1 MTDFLSD
8 ASRILASPDD
18 PPANLQRLAR
28 AAVPGLADFCLIFL
42 RDGPE
47 IRCAATA
54 HATAE
59 GASVLRRL
67 ITVYRITPDDPLS
80 TVALVMRLGR
90 PQLRSAIAIET
101 QARASRA
108 GVLTLHRQLG
118 CRSALVV
125 PIGAAPRVLGAL
137 SFCYSTSAREY
148 SARDVRPAQ
157 RVAALVER
165 YLRGRGAA
173 PPPLVS
179 RRQVRLRARV

>member
-18 PPANLQRLAR
+18 PSASLQRLAR

-47 IRCAATA
+47 IRCAAIA
-54 HATAE
+54 HATPE

-80 TVALVMRLGR
+80 TVALAMRLGR

-101 QARASRA
+101 QARVSRA
-108 GVLTLHRQLG
+108 EVLTLHRQLG

-148 SARDVRPAQ
+148 SARDVRPAR

-165 YLRGRGAA
+165 YLRGAA
-173 PPPLVS
+173 PPLPVG
-179 RRQVRLRARV
+179 RRQVRLRARA